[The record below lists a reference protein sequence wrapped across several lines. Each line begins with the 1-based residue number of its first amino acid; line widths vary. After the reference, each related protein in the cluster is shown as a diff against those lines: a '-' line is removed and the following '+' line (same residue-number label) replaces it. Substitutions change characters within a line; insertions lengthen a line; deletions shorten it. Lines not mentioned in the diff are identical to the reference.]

1 MDARKIAAYCG
12 LIVFGFLLGGVM
24 FSRLIPLIIKKRD
37 VSDVSDDGN
46 PGSVNVFA
54 NFGVPLGIVCCLLDI
69 LKGFLPVFVAI
80 KRLPIETFLFALVML
95 APVAGHAVGVFN
107 GFRGGKCIATAFGVA
122 IATLFISPVGFIL
135 AGTYIVTAIVFAKN
149 HVVAS
154 IVAFS
159 VFLVAALVVSIVI
172 GQPFT
177 GIGFAMI
184 SATAIVK
191 HLPRFAVKSNEHA
204 AENDAV

>member
-1 MDARKIAAYCG
+1 MDARIIAAYCG
-12 LIVFGFLLGGVM
+12 LIISGFLLGGVM
-24 FSRLIPLIIKKRD
+24 FSRLLPLMIKKRD

-46 PGSVNVFA
+46 PGSVNVFV

-80 KRLPIETFLFALVML
+80 KRLPIENFLFSLVMF

-149 HVVAS
+149 HTVAS
-154 IVAFS
+154 LVTFS
-159 VFLVAALVVSIVI
+159 VFFVAALAVSIII

-184 SATAIVK
+184 SAAAIVK
-191 HLPRFAVKSNEHA
+191 HLPRFAAKPAEKTIESDA
-204 AENDAV
+204 A